1 MLSRCWGGSLSNL
14 SNGLMRICLQ
24 AADVRTCGAC
34 FCGLPARPA
43 VMPDVKPPPPHD
55 YLSISSAGSPGGCIS
70 SPSVVTAMEPCIAD
84 IPLSPD
90 PLSFP
95 PHRPSV
101 PHYAGLSG
109 TSFPLLARC
118 NSSTLLTNLGMRY
131 CPSSRQIPVGMELG
145 EGFVPSSLIHTG
157 NTGNRPYRSMENLNW
172 AHMSDSGVCTINRSV
187 DSEFILR
194 YTTSSHWCGGVP
206 DGAVVGAQSPE
217 NLMYYPQTGLPRK
230 DLPLFPQLLFPSGID
245 QWEVRKGLREKLRLQ
260 SARSSA
266 EPLKTL
272 PLRAQLSP
280 VEPEAVHHM
289 TTPGPGPRPPGTPHI
304 TSPEDIKQEVL
315 RRLQL
320 RRQNSSPNL
329 ALHGSPS
336 RPTAVRASYTTDNIA
351 ENPSDSA
358 PPHRRAP
365 LGRLHIPTFEE
376 FKRMRQKET
385 TAGSV
390 GSEADSETP
399 SPLLQSS
406 ENGSEKGETGG
417 KTEFHQLPG
426 APAGPPDSSTSS
438 SSSVSSPIRTGPSPR
453 PPLQPLASSTQEKP
467 PPARG
472 DDGTGG
478 RRRRS
483 SLEPA
488 GSVPFPPS
496 KENWERPS
504 SCCPALLLEGTD
516 LSSYGAKIYKMKDGL
531 IGSALDL
538 IKKRW
543 VWERVH
549 VGACTRVPS
558 NSPSPVF
565 PNHLCVLWNCVH
577 SVGVISGSAAVN
589 YV

>member
-1 MLSRCWGGSLSNL
+1 M
-14 SNGLMRICLQ
+14 GLLGVCLQ
-24 AADVRTCGAC
+24 AAELRTCRVC
-34 FCGLPARPA
+34 FGGLPARPA
-43 VMPDVKPPPPHD
+43 AMPDLKPPPPHD
-55 YLSISSAGSPGGCIS
+55 YPSASSVSATAGSPGGYIS
-70 SPSVVTAMEPCIAD
+70 SLGLVTDMEPCIAD

-95 PHRPSV
+95 QHRPSV
-101 PHYAGLSG
+101 PHYTGLNG
-109 TSFPLLARC
+109 TSFPLMARC

-145 EGFVPSSLIHTG
+145 GGLVPSSFIHTG
-157 NTGNRPYRSMENLNW
+157 STGNRPYRSMENLNW
-172 AHMSDSGVCTINRSV
+172 THVSDSGLCAINRSV

-206 DGAVVGAQSPE
+206 DGSVVAAQSPE
-217 NLMYYPQTGLPRK
+217 NLMFCQTGLPRK
-230 DLPLFPQLLFPSGID
+230 DLPLFPQMLFPSGID
-245 QWEVRKGLREKLRLQ
+245 EWEVRKGLREKLRLQ

-280 VEPEAVHHM
+280 VEPEVVQHVNA
-289 TTPGPGPRPPGTPHI
+289 TGSGSRPSGTLNI
-304 TSPEDIKQEVL
+304 TKPEEIKQEVL

-329 ALHGSPS
+329 ALLSSPS
-336 RPTAVRASYTTDNIA
+336 RPRAAKASYTTDNIA
-351 ENPSDSA
+351 ANPSDSA
-358 PPHRRAP
+358 PEHRRVP

-376 FKRMRQKET
+376 FKRMRQKESS

-390 GSEADSETP
+390 GSEADSARESAHP
-399 SPLLQSS
+399 PVLQLSGS
-406 ENGSEKGETGG
+406 CSEKGGMSKVEETECRPLVG
-417 KTEFHQLPG
+417 T
-426 APAGPPDSSTSS
+426 TSS
-438 SSSVSSPIRTGPSPR
+438 GGGTSSPIRTSPCPR
-453 PPLQPLASSTQEKP
+453 MPLQPLASSTQDKAP
-467 PPARG
+467 AARG
-472 DDGTGG
+472 DDCTSG

-483 SLEPA
+483 SLEPT

-538 IKKRW
+538 IKKR
-543 VWERVH
+543 
-549 VGACTRVPS
+549 
-558 NSPSPVF
+558 
-565 PNHLCVLWNCVH
+565 
-577 SVGVISGSAAVN
+577 
-589 YV
+589 